1 MNDTIARFPQRRQL
15 QQAAARRPRLVAL
28 PARADAPQPLDQAFI
43 DAPSLTEMEADGNGA
58 DVGAQARALLAELA
72 DGHHR
77 QRFDAMLAEMQGTV
91 LQTVAGAFGLGKL
104 VSAYD
109 REGGAVDTV
118 HNVRHGVF
126 ATDEERRRFDGR
138 EAYDTTAAH
147 SHKAYKDANAAMKAR
162 RDAGTLVD
170 SYTGQAI
177 GAHHKNDAQL
187 GASLDHVV
195 AAKNVHDDA
204 GRVLAGLDTA
214 NLANVGDNLTAT
226 TRTVNSKKRTL
237 RAAELADRLQRDAGA
252 RQARLAEL
260 DAGKAS
266 WTDKERK
273 EHAKLKAQD
282 AVDAERLLDKEAR
295 ARAAIDSEVNRT
307 YYTSGKFVRAA
318 ATVGVTEGARMGVQ
332 QAVGVVV
339 VEFLA
344 GALAEVKDLY
354 RRGRSEAS
362 FMAEI
367 GVRLRRVGE
376 RVAGKWKSA
385 LAGMRD
391 GFIAGLLSSIATT
404 LINAF
409 VTTAQRAGRMIREG
423 LMSLLRAVKLLL
435 VRPDGMTRQESMH
448 EASKVLVGTAILVG
462 GLALEEVVSK
472 QLALVPGLG
481 VVAEAG
487 TAAVVGAVTAIAT
500 GFAVYL
506 LDKADLFNVNEAKRT
521 IAIGRALDERLAASF
536 EALESG
542 AVSLGA

>member
-318 ATVGVTEGARMGVQ
+318 ATAGVTEGARMGVQ

-462 GLALEEVVSK
+462 GLALEEVVGK

>member
-318 ATVGVTEGARMGVQ
+318 ATAGVTEGARMGVQ

>member
-1 MNDTIARFPQRRQL
+1 MNDAIARFQQRRQL
-15 QQAAARRPRLVAL
+15 QQAAAKRSRLVAL
-28 PARADAPQPLDQAFI
+28 PALDAKHPLAQSLDQAFI
-43 DAPSLTEMEADGNGA
+43 DAPSLAELEAAEHSA

-72 DGHHR
+72 DGHHQ
-77 QRFDAMLAEMQGTV
+77 QRFDAMLNDMRCAV
-91 LQTVAGAFGLGKL
+91 LHTVAGAFGLGKL

-118 HNVRHGVF
+118 HNVRQGVF
-126 ATDEERRRFDGR
+126 ATDGERERFDGR
-138 EAYDTTAAH
+138 DAYDTTAAH
-147 SHKAYKDANAAMKAR
+147 SHKAYKSANAAMKR
-162 RDAGTLVD
+162 QRDAGTLVD
-170 SYTGQAI
+170 SYTGQPI

-214 NLANVGDNLTAT
+214 NLANVEDNLTAT

-237 RAAELADRLQRDAGA
+237 RAAELCDRLERETGV
-252 RQARLAEL
+252 RQERLAEL
-260 DAGKAS
+260 DARKAS

-282 AVDAERLLDKEAR
+282 TVDGQRLLDKERKAQ
-295 ARAAIDSEVNRT
+295 AAIDGEVNRT
-307 YYTSGKFVRAA
+307 YYTGGKFVRAA
-318 ATVGVTEGARMGVQ
+318 ATAGVTEGARMGVQ
-332 QAVGVVV
+332 QAIGVVV

-344 GALAEVKDLY
+344 AALAEVKDLY
-354 RRGRSEAS
+354 RNGRSEAT

-376 RVAGKWKSA
+376 RVAGNWKNA

-404 LINAF
+404 LINTF

-435 VRPDGMTRQESMH
+435 VQPEGMTRQEAMH
-448 EASKVLVGTAILVG
+448 EASKILVGTAILVG

-487 TAAVVGAVTAIAT
+487 AAAVVGAVTAIAT

-506 LDKADLFNVNEAKRT
+506 IDKADLFNVNEAKRT
-521 IAIGRALDERLAASF
+521 AAIGRALDERLAASLL
-536 EALESG
+536 ALESG
-542 AVSLGA
+542 AVS